1 MNLVPPSSQSDR
13 HPKPVFVASNRPRDS
28 KRKSNRH
35 VFAWFLSFSLRLV
48 RSSLPLSFS
57 SSSFSSR
64 EAIASETRS
73 RQNPKGKVSARRR
86 EMQGA
91 SHMLLEEPF
100 RLASVLSPAKPV
112 TVAASISLYISPP
125 LMDLAL

>member
-1 MNLVPPSSQSDR
+1 
-13 HPKPVFVASNRPRDS
+13 
-28 KRKSNRH
+28 
-35 VFAWFLSFSLRLV
+35 
-48 RSSLPLSFS
+48 
-57 SSSFSSR
+57 
-64 EAIASETRS
+64 
-73 RQNPKGKVSARRR
+73 
-86 EMQGA
+86 MQGA